1 MRILITGVSTRAV
14 AESARAAG
22 YDFVTLDYFG
32 DYDQKRLCENYS
44 LKRDFGL
51 PFGSAELYESSQR
64 LNFDSVV
71 YLSNLENH
79 PEIVARFA
87 ADHRGGK
94 HVQLLGNSAAVLGR
108 VRHWPTFFG
117 FLRQQGIPTPATIF
131 AGQVPPDGVQRE
143 WLRKPVGSGGGHGI
157 AFWPADQPAGKGFLL
172 QEHMEGQPCSASFVA
187 NGRECVVLGMTEQL
201 VGLAEFGT
209 SAFHY
214 CGNIL
219 PLAAEE
225 TRQTTLTQV
234 RHITHGLTREF
245 GLVGVNGLDFL
256 LKDGQVYPLEVNPRY
271 SASMELIE
279 PAYGL
284 SIFDLHVRAI
294 MQEVLPD
301 FDLASAGWKTEPRFY
316 GKTILYAEREGQA
329 PNTQDWSE
337 RGIRD
342 VPFPGESLTQGGPIC
357 TVLACEP
364 TRDTCFAN
372 LVAQAQALKG
382 EIYA

>member
-1 MRILITGVSTRAV
+1 MRILITGVSTRAI

-51 PFGSAELYESSQR
+51 PFGSAELFESSQR

-94 HVQLLGNSAAVLGR
+94 YVQLLGNSAVVLGR

-131 AGQVPPDGVQRE
+131 ADQVPPNDVQRE
-143 WLRKPVGSGGGHGI
+143 WLRKPIRSGGGHSI
-157 AFWPADQPAGKGFLL
+157 AFWPADQPAGAGFLL
-172 QEHMEGQPCSASFVA
+172 QEHIEGQPCSASFVA

-201 VGLAEFGT
+201 VGLAEFGA

-225 TRQTTLTQV
+225 TRQTTLAQV

-256 LKDGQVYPLEVNPRY
+256 LKDEQVYPLEVNPRY

-279 PAYGL
+279 QAYGL

-294 MQEVLPD
+294 TQGVLPD
-301 FDLASAGWKTEPRFY
+301 FDLASVGWKTEPRFY
-316 GKTILYAEREGQA
+316 GKTILYAERDGQA
-329 PNTQDWSE
+329 PDTQGWSE

-342 VPFPGESLTQGGPIC
+342 VPFPGEDLTRGGPIC
-357 TVLACEP
+357 TVLASAS
-364 TRDTCFAN
+364 TRDNCFAM
-372 LVAQAQALKG
+372 LVAQAEALKG

>member
-1 MRILITGVSTRAV
+1 MRILITGISTRAI

-51 PFGSAELYESSQR
+51 AFGSAELYESSQR

-94 HVQLLGNSAAVLGR
+94 HIQLLGNSAAVLGR

-117 FLRQQGIPTPATIF
+117 FLRRQGIPTPATIF
-131 AGQVPPDGVQRE
+131 AGQVPPDDIQRE
-143 WLRKPVGSGGGHGI
+143 WLRKPIRSGGGHGI
-157 AFWPADQPAGKGFLL
+157 AVWPADQPVGKGFLL
-172 QEHMEGQPCSASFVA
+172 QEHIEGQPCSASFVA

-201 VGLAEFGT
+201 VGLAEFGA

-279 PAYGL
+279 LAYGL
-284 SIFDLHVRAI
+284 SVFDLHVRAI
-294 MQEVLPD
+294 MQQVLPD
-301 FDLASAGWKTEPRFY
+301 FDLARAGWKTGPRFY
-316 GKTILYAEREGQA
+316 GKTILYAEREGRA

-342 VPFPGESLTQGGPIC
+342 VPFPGEDLTGGGPIC
-357 TVLACEP
+357 TILVSAP
-364 TRDTCFAN
+364 TRDNCFAM
-372 LVAQAQALKG
+372 LVAQAKTLKG

>member
-1 MRILITGVSTRAV
+1 MRILIVGVSTRAI

-51 PFGSAELYESSQR
+51 PFGSAELYESSQK

-87 ADHRGGK
+87 ADHRGEK
-94 HVQLLGNSAAVLGR
+94 YVQVLGNSAAVLGR
-108 VRHWPTFFG
+108 VRHWPAFFG

-131 AGQVPPDGVQRE
+131 ADQVPPDDVRRE
-143 WLRKPVGSGGGHGI
+143 WLRKPIRSGGGHGI
-157 AFWPADQPAGKGFLL
+157 AFWPADQPVGKGFLL
-172 QEHMEGQPCSASFVA
+172 QEYLEGQPCSASFVA
-187 NGRECVVLGMTEQL
+187 NGRECVILGMTEQL
-201 VGLAEFGT
+201 VGLAEFGA
-209 SAFHY
+209 SAFRY

-219 PLAAEE
+219 PLAEEE

-234 RHITHGLTREF
+234 RHITCGLTQEF

-279 PAYGL
+279 QAYGL
-284 SIFDLHVRAI
+284 PIFDLHVRAI
-294 MQEVLPD
+294 TQQVLPD
-301 FDLASAGWKTEPRFY
+301 FDLASAAWKTEPRFY
-316 GKTILYAEREGQA
+316 GKAILYAEREGRA
-329 PNTQDWSE
+329 PNTQDWSK

-342 VPFPGESLTQGGPIC
+342 VPFPGEDLTRGGPVC
-357 TVLACEP
+357 TVLAP
-364 TRDTCFAN
+364 ASTRDDCFAK
-372 LVAQAQALKG
+372 LVAQVKTLKG